1 MSTKQGSDEHLFF
14 QRRFRREVFALIH
27 NRNAPSWEWSQGGA
41 FPYFRSVLRPQT
53 QLCGVALSEVDVK
66 RLFDRFYTVENARK
80 STGLGLSISRKL
92 IEQMNGTISAKY
104 ENGKLNICIHLPEVW
119 IGSKNRIQQ
128 ARLALLNTDE
138 YLRQHRTIA
147 SASLRRLFAP
157 LLQFEKREIHTV
169 FLRFPNFE
177 LGQKSCLRLLAEL
190 RGAALTP
197 PEVESR

>member
-1 MSTKQGSDEHLFF
+1 M
-14 QRRFRREVFALIH
+14 
-27 NRNAPSWEWSQGGA
+27 GG
-41 FPYFRSVLRPQT
+41 
-53 QLCGVALSEVDVK
+53 K
-66 RLFDRFYTVENARK
+66 K
-80 STGLGLSISRKL
+80 
-92 IEQMNGTISAKY
+92 
-104 ENGKLNICIHLPEVW
+104 
-119 IGSKNRIQQ
+119 RIQQ